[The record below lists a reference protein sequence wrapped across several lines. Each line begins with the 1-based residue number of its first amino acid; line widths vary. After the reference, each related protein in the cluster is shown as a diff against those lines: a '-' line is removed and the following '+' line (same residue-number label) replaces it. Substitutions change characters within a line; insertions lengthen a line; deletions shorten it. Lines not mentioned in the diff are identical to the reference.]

1 MSAPFAL
8 TASCSLT
15 PFIFA
20 PYEADTM
27 PCRKDED
34 ERAQR
39 LMNRSGGLE
48 AIFMANRPALSRYL
62 RVRLRGDGDGEDI
75 LQELWLK
82 LAGIDASLIA
92 EPLAYLYRTAENLV
106 LDRRRSAQRRIAREQ
121 EWTKGHIDGSMA
133 APRDAQPSAERMLV
147 ARDQLRRV
155 DAVLDALPERTAF
168 AFRAVR
174 IDGVPQKQIAAQMGI
189 SVSAVEKHLQ
199 RGYRAVLEL
208 KQQLDVDIDA
218 PQRQV
223 AEGID
228 DGDR

>member
-1 MSAPFAL
+1 MSPPLAL
-8 TASCSLT
+8 VASRGLT
-15 PFIFA
+15 PFIFG

-27 PCRKDED
+27 ACRKGED
-34 ERAQR
+34 GRAQR
-39 LMNRSGGLE
+39 LMTKVGGLE
-48 AIFMANRPALSRYL
+48 AIFMANRSALSRYL

-82 LAGIDASLIA
+82 LADIDASLIA

-106 LDRRRSAQRRIAREQ
+106 LDRRRSAQRRTAREQ

>member
-1 MSAPFAL
+1 MSAPLASTAL
-8 TASCSLT
+8 RSLT

-20 PYEADTM
+20 RYGADTM
-27 PCRKDED
+27 PCRQGED
-34 ERAQR
+34 GRAQP
-39 LMNRSGGLE
+39 LTTKATGLE
-48 AIFMANRPALSRYL
+48 AIFLANRPALSRFL
-62 RVRLRGDGDGEDI
+62 RARLRGDGDGEDI

-82 LAGIDASLIA
+82 LSDIDASLIA

-106 LDRRRSAQRRIAREQ
+106 LDRRRSARRRTAREQ
-121 EWTKGHIDGSMA
+121 EWTKGQIDGSIA

-174 IDGVPQKQIAAQMGI
+174 IDGVPQKQIAAEMGI
-189 SVSAVEKHLQ
+189 SLSAVEKHLQ

-208 KQQLDVDIDA
+208 KQKLDVDIDA
-218 PQRQV
+218 PQRQW
-223 AEGID
+223 AEGMD

>member
-1 MSAPFAL
+1 MTAPLAFAAPPRLMPFLSA
-8 TASCSLT
+8 TD
-15 PFIFA
+15 
-20 PYEADTM
+20 EADTVHC
-27 PCRKDED
+27 PASDNG
-34 ERAQR
+34 RAQHP
-39 LMNRSGGLE
+39 MTKAPGLE
-48 AIFMANRPALSRYL
+48 AIFLANRPALARYL

-82 LAGIDASLIA
+82 LGDIDASLIA

-106 LDRRRSAQRRIAREQ
+106 LDRRRSAQRRITREQ
-121 EWTKGHIDGSMA
+121 EWPRGHIDGSMA
-133 APRDAQPSAERMLV
+133 APRDAQPSAERALV

-155 DAVLDALPERTAF
+155 DAALDALPERTAF

-174 IDGVPQKQIAAQMGI
+174 IDGMPQKQLAAEMGI

-208 KQQLDVDIDA
+208 RQQLDADIDP

>member
-1 MSAPFAL
+1 MSAPLAP
-8 TASCSLT
+8 TNASILM
-15 PFIFA
+15 PFQFGQ
-20 PYEADTM
+20 YGADTGLG
-27 PCRKDED
+27 RTGENG
-34 ERAQR
+34 RAQR
-39 LMNRSGGLE
+39 FMTKAPGLE
-48 AIFMANRPALSRYL
+48 AIFLANRQALARYL

-82 LAGIDASLIA
+82 LADIDASLIA

-106 LDRRRSAQRRIAREQ
+106 LDRRRSAQRRTAREQ
-121 EWTKGHIDGSMA
+121 EWTKGHIDGSFA
-133 APRDAQPSAERMLV
+133 APRDATPSAERMLV

-174 IDGVPQKQIAAQMGI
+174 IDGRPQKQIAAEMGI
-189 SVSAVEKHLQ
+189 SLSAVEKHLQ

-208 KQQLDVDIDA
+208 KQRLDVDIDA
-218 PQRQV
+218 PQRQW

>member
-1 MSAPFAL
+1 MACPAG
-8 TASCSLT
+8 
-15 PFIFA
+15 
-20 PYEADTM
+20 
-27 PCRKDED
+27 ED
-34 ERAQR
+34 ESAQR
-39 LMNRSGGLE
+39 SMTEANGLE

-75 LQELWLK
+75 LQDLWLK
-82 LAGIDASLIA
+82 LADIDASLIA

-106 LDRRRSAQRRIAREQ
+106 LDRRRSAQRRSTREQ
-121 EWTKGHIDGSMA
+121 EWTKGHIDGSIA
-133 APRDAQPSAERMLV
+133 APRDAQPSAERALV

-174 IDGVPQKQIAAQMGI
+174 IDGTPQKQLAAEMGI

>member
-1 MSAPFAL
+1 MSTQLAL
-8 TASCSLT
+8 TPSHGLT

-20 PYEADTM
+20 PYGADTK
-27 PCRKDED
+27 PCSAGED

-39 LMNRSGGLE
+39 SMTKAPGLE

-106 LDRRRSAQRRIAREQ
+106 LDRRRSAQRRTAREQ
-121 EWTKGHIDGSMA
+121 EWTKGHIDGSIA
-133 APRDAQPSAERMLV
+133 APRDAQPSAERELV

-174 IDGVPQKQIAAQMGI
+174 IDGVPQKQLAAQMGI

-208 KQQLDVDIDA
+208 KQQLDVDIDT